1 MYEQS
6 ACATLKFPRAHIALY
21 KFIVERWNFNKSGC
35 SMSSNISTLRFSS
48 GKKTA
53 QNCIGFLTLIF
64 QPSRPRFDFTML
76 GVRQSCGIRAHVTAC
91 IFWTWS
97 LGGQHGSTFLN
108 NKIKKNDF
116 SEPSS
121 CLRIWRNYRS
131 KSTPDLILKI
141 SNFLFACKKVT
152 SINK

>member
-1 MYEQS
+1 MFWSIKIRIHYSYFRAHSLIQYKNCCWSMYEHS
-6 ACATLKFPRAHIALY
+6 ACATLKFPSAHIALY
-21 KFIVERWNFNKSGC
+21 RFIVERWNFNKSGC

-48 GKKTA
+48 GRKTA

-97 LGGQHGSTFLN
+97 RGGQHGSTFLKMIYKRLKN
-108 NKIKKNDF
+108 NQRNLKRPEIKN
-116 SEPSS
+116 
-121 CLRIWRNYRS
+121 
-131 KSTPDLILKI
+131 
-141 SNFLFACKKVT
+141 
-152 SINK
+152 